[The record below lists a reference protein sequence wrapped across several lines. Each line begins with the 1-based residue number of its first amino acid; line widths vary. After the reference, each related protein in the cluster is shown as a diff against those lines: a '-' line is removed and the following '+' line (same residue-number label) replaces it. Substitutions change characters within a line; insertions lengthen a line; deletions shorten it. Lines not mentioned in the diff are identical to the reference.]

1 MAKEE
6 TRSNRLLSKVVRFV
20 RHPTVNWSD
29 LDSLNDDEHESQYS
43 KQALKEMLERKR
55 QNDFAR
61 KREFDQLRKLRESQL
76 NQTARPA
83 AVPDTPKAP
92 VPSSFMPSLHSSSHP
107 GERAVTLRKIDEI
120 EAQMSQQW
128 WRGKQSADATTMPMR
143 LPDGG
148 NPVPSS
154 FNAPPPGSTLPLL
167 SEVVPE
173 DVATQG
179 LNAAFGLTRPLPP
192 KLSPSLMG
200 MHGLAGETDFAPA
213 FAPTE
218 VSAPVEA
225 DMVPPS
231 FVRFEHDVD
240 LEEPAIVFA
249 NGDAESARA
258 SLLELIRRRAP
269 DVPAQL
275 PAWLALLDLY
285 RAVGWQAEFE
295 QAAIDF
301 ADRFGRSA
309 PQWFAMP
316 LESGGL
322 RTTEAAVA
330 EVKGAR
336 WAAPGLLSVQGVA
349 ALQAMQGRTAGPWT
363 LDWGRLETIA
373 PEAVPALEA
382 LAHQWADARGQFVFS
397 GAPVLLGVLAQCSP
411 SLAADVDSGWWHL
424 RLAVLRLMNLPDDFE
439 LVALEYC
446 VTYELSPPSW
456 VDPVCQS
463 LLDGQAQALA
473 APQSFEDT
481 MPADA
486 LWRERAPQ
494 FALQGVIEG
503 DALPWLA
510 SIQEKAVLGET
521 IVIDC
526 KQLVRMDFAAAGS
539 VLNWASSMQS
549 LGHVLQLSQLQQ
561 LVAVFFNVI
570 GIQEHAQ
577 VLPRRD

>member
-1 MAKEE
+1 MTKEE

-29 LDSLNDDEHESQYS
+29 LDSLSDEHESQYS

-55 QNDFAR
+55 QNDCVR
-61 KREFDQLRKLRESQL
+61 KRDFDQLRKLR
-76 NQTARPA
+76 QTQQARSARPA
-83 AVPDTPKAP
+83 SVPDTPA
-92 VPSSFMPSLHSSSHP
+92 VQASSFMPSLESGSHP

-128 WRGKQSADATTMPMR
+128 WRGRQSADATTVAMQ
-143 LPDGG
+143 LPEGG
-148 NPVPSS
+148 NPAPSS
-154 FNAPPPGSTLPLL
+154 FSAPPPGSTLPLL

-173 DVATQG
+173 EVATQG
-179 LNAAFGLTRPLPP
+179 LGAAFGLTRSMSP
-192 KLSPSLMG
+192 KLPPSLMG
-200 MHGLAGETDFAPA
+200 MHGLGGDSDFAPA

-218 VSAPVEA
+218 VSAPAKVN
-225 DMVPPS
+225 MVPPS
-231 FVRFEHDVD
+231 FARFEHDVD

-249 NGDAESARA
+249 NGDIESARA
-258 SLLELIRRRAP
+258 SLQELIRRRTH

-275 PAWLALLDLY
+275 PVWLALLDLY
-285 RAVGWQAEFE
+285 RAAGRHAEFE

-301 ADRFGRSA
+301 AGRFGRSA

-322 RTTEAAVA
+322 CATDAAAEAQ
-330 EVKGAR
+330 GAR
-336 WAAPGLLSVQGVA
+336 WMAPALLTAQGVA
-349 ALQAMQGRTAGPWT
+349 GLQALQARSSGPWT
-363 LDWGRLETIA
+363 LDWSPLEAIA

-382 LAHQWADARGQFVFS
+382 LAHQWADAPGQFVFG
-397 GAPVLLGVLAQCSP
+397 GASALLDILAQSSP
-411 SLAADVDSGWWHL
+411 SLAADVDSSWWHL

-456 VDPVCQS
+456 VDPVCRS
-463 LLDGQAQALA
+463 SLDGQALALA
-473 APQSFEDT
+473 MPMSFEDS
-481 MPADA
+481 MPSDA
-486 LWRERAPQ
+486 AWCEHAPQ

-510 SIQEKAVLGET
+510 SVQEKAVLGET
-521 IVIDC
+521 VVIDC
-526 KQLVRMDFAAAGS
+526 KHLVRMDFAAAGS
-539 VLNWASSMQS
+539 VLNWASAMQS
-549 LGHVLQLSQLQQ
+549 LGHVLQLSQLHQ

-577 VLPRRD
+577 VIPRRD

>member
-1 MAKEE
+1 MTKEE

-20 RHPTVNWSD
+20 RHPTVSWSD
-29 LDSLNDDEHESQYS
+29 LDSLSDEHESQYS

-55 QNDFAR
+55 QNDFVR
-61 KREFDQLRKLRESQL
+61 KREFDQLRKLR
-76 NQTARPA
+76 QTQQARSIFPA
-83 AVPDTPKAP
+83 TVPAETPALP
-92 VPSSFMPSLHSSSHP
+92 ASSFMPSLHSSSHP

-128 WRGKQSADATTMPMR
+128 WRGRQSSDATTVAMQ
-143 LPDGG
+143 LPEGG
-148 NPVPSS
+148 NPAPSS

-173 DVATQG
+173 EVATQG
-179 LNAAFGLTRPLPP
+179 MSAAFGLTRSMSP

-200 MHGLAGETDFAPA
+200 MHGLGGDSDFAPA

-218 VSAPVEA
+218 VSAPAKVN
-225 DMVPPS
+225 MVPPS
-231 FVRFEHDVD
+231 FARFEHDVD

-249 NGDAESARA
+249 NGDTESACA
-258 SLLELIRRRAP
+258 SLQELIRRRAHG
-269 DVPAQL
+269 VPAQL

-285 RAVGWQAEFE
+285 RAAGWHAEFE

-301 ADRFGRSA
+301 AGRFGRSA

-322 RTTEAAVA
+322 RATDPAD
-330 EVKGAR
+330 EVRSAR
-336 WAAPGLLSVQGVA
+336 WAAPALLTVQGVA
-349 ALQAMQGRTAGPWT
+349 GLQAMQARTSGPWT
-363 LDWGRLETIA
+363 LDWSALEAIA
-373 PEAVPALEA
+373 PEAVPALKA
-382 LAHQWADARGQFVFS
+382 LVHQWADGPGQFVFG
-397 GAPVLLGVLAQCSP
+397 GASVLLEVLAQCSP
-411 SLAADVDSGWWHL
+411 SLASEVDSSWWHL

-456 VDPVCQS
+456 VDPVCRS
-463 LLDGQAQALA
+463 SLDGQMLALA
-473 APQSFEDT
+473 APLSFEDS
-481 MPADA
+481 MPSDA
-486 LWRERAPQ
+486 AWRERAPQ

-521 IVIDC
+521 VVIDC
-526 KQLVRMDFAAAGS
+526 RHLVRMDFAAAGS
-539 VLNWASSMQS
+539 VLNWASAMQS
-549 LGHVLQLSQLQQ
+549 LGHVLQLSQLHR

>member
-29 LDSLNDDEHESQYS
+29 LDTLDDEPESQYS

-61 KREFDQLRKLRESQL
+61 KREFDQLRKLRQSQL
-76 NQTARPA
+76 AQSARPA
-83 AVPDTPKAP
+83 SVSGTPAVP
-92 VPSSFMPSLHSSSHP
+92 VSSFLQSLHSSSHP

-148 NPVPSS
+148 NPAPSS
-154 FNAPPPGSTLPLL
+154 FHAPPPGSTLPLL
-167 SEVVPE
+167 SDVVPE
-173 DVATQG
+173 EVATRG
-179 LNAAFGLTRPLPP
+179 MSVAFDMTRPLPP
-192 KLSPSLMG
+192 KLSPALMG
-200 MHGLAGETDFAPA
+200 MQGLAGETDFAPA

-218 VSAPVEA
+218 VSAPAEA
-225 DMVPPS
+225 GMVPPS

-249 NGDAESARA
+249 NGDTESARD
-258 SLLELIRRRAP
+258 SLQELIRRRAH

-275 PAWLALLDLY
+275 PVWLALLDLY
-285 RAVGWQAEFE
+285 RAAGWQAEFE

-301 ADRFGRSA
+301 ASRFGRSA

-316 LESGGL
+316 LEDGGL
-322 RTTEAAVA
+322 RTTDTAPAEARC
-330 EVKGAR
+330 AR
-336 WAAPGLLSVQGVA
+336 WSAPAQLTAQGVA
-349 ALQAMQGRTAGPWT
+349 GLQAMQARTAGPWS
-363 LDWGRLETIA
+363 LDWGALEAIA
-373 PEAVPALEA
+373 PEAVPTLEA
-382 LAHQWADARGQFVFS
+382 LAHRWADAPGQFVF
-397 GAPVLLGVLAQCSP
+397 GRAQVLLDLLARSTP
-411 SLAADVDSGWWHL
+411 SLAGEVDSGWWHL

-456 VDPVCQS
+456 SDPVCQS
-463 LLDGQAQALA
+463 LLEGQALALA
-473 APQSFEDT
+473 APQAFEDT
-481 MPADA
+481 LPPDV

-521 IVIDC
+521 VVIDC
-526 KQLVRMDFAAAGS
+526 RHLVRMDFAAAGS
-539 VLNWASSMQS
+539 VLNWASAMQS
-549 LGHVLQLSQLQQ
+549 LGHVLQLSQLHQ